1 MSSEN
6 SQREETAGCSEGA
19 FDTVDDTMQTE
30 EFSIGGRPTG
40 SVVSRDDEMQQAAA
54 STLLQL
60 NSRVYSDQAQGD
72 TNNFASGSELRKS
85 SSEYYNAGASRPS
98 YGRPWENI
106 HPSFSRHTANP
117 QDQASATFM
126 PNPILFSQANIQ
138 NTISGLTNAIS
149 GIQQQQANM
158 HVRQDSITSTLECV
172 LSALQELKDC
182 NSTSVGNSASASSA
196 EKGATGTYLGTK
208 SNSFAQEYSLSAHNG
223 VTPSRAEVGPE
234 NSISRSL
241 NEGLENSQIN
251 LENQG
256 SQGNMT
262 INFGSNDASGE
273 VRGRSN
279 AYEGRQP
286 RSGQSA
292 DNCDYLDI
300 TRGRNIQRAGVDR
313 RQTSPVFYG
322 LKLPPF
328 NGKEDWKVW
337 INRFEAIAERR
348 NWSDETKLDN
358 LLPKLQGR
366 AGDFV
371 YTQLPRATLA
381 CYTELVKEL
390 NSRFRV
396 VETQRAFAAKFSQRS
411 QRADETIEEY
421 AADLK
426 RLYAKAYKF
435 RDNKTRQEDLVRRFL
450 DGMRDSE
457 ARFEIEYHKEPDD
470 IDEAVYH
477 AVNFIQTRRRSSQV
491 AFGDKKFKKY
501 VRRANL
507 ECDSPS
513 ESEEQGETDDE
524 QDRVYRVPA
533 SAERPQ
539 SRKLSRTGQ
548 PTERTET
555 KVNSPEDSMKVLTE
569 TRDLIQTLVTQI
581 KEQSQTDK
589 KAPQGNTPQAGKKR
603 FVCYGCQ
610 QPNHILRDCPNRTG
624 RSAVNTRPARANE
637 APQRRGQHEDTEKH
651 PLN

>member
-1 MSSEN
+1 M
-6 SQREETAGCSEGA
+6 
-19 FDTVDDTMQTE
+19 
-30 EFSIGGRPTG
+30 
-40 SVVSRDDEMQQAAA
+40 
-54 STLLQL
+54 
-60 NSRVYSDQAQGD
+60 
-72 TNNFASGSELRKS
+72 
-85 SSEYYNAGASRPS
+85 
-98 YGRPWENI
+98 
-106 HPSFSRHTANP
+106 
-117 QDQASATFM
+117 
-126 PNPILFSQANIQ
+126 
-138 NTISGLTNAIS
+138 
-149 GIQQQQANM
+149 
-158 HVRQDSITSTLECV
+158 
-172 LSALQELKDC
+172 
-182 NSTSVGNSASASSA
+182 
-196 EKGATGTYLGTK
+196 
-208 SNSFAQEYSLSAHNG
+208 
-223 VTPSRAEVGPE
+223 
-234 NSISRSL
+234 
-241 NEGLENSQIN
+241 
-251 LENQG
+251 
-256 SQGNMT
+256 
-262 INFGSNDASGE
+262 
-273 VRGRSN
+273 
-279 AYEGRQP
+279 
-286 RSGQSA
+286 
-292 DNCDYLDI
+292 
-300 TRGRNIQRAGVDR
+300 
-313 RQTSPVFYG
+313 
-322 LKLPPF
+322 PPF

-396 VETQRAFAAKFSQRS
+396 VEIQRAFAAKFSQRS

-435 RDNKTRQEDLVRRFL
+435 RDSKTRQEDLVRRFL

-477 AVNFIQTRRRSSQV
+477 AVNFIQTRRRSSKV

-513 ESEEQGETDDE
+513 ESEEQGETVDE

-533 SAERPQ
+533 STERPQ
-539 SRKLSRTGQ
+539 SKKLSRTGQ
-548 PTERTET
+548 PTEQAET
-555 KVNSPEDSMKVLTE
+555 KVNAPEDSMKVLTE

-637 APQRRGQHEDTEKH
+637 VPQRRGQHEGREKH

>member
-6 SQREETAGCSEGA
+6 SQREETAGGSEGA
-19 FDTVDDTMQTE
+19 FDTADGTMQTE
-30 EFSIGGRPTG
+30 EFYIGGTG
-40 SVVSRDDEMQQAAA
+40 SVVSRDDELQQAA
-54 STLLQL
+54 STLMQL

-98 YGRPWENI
+98 YSRPWENT

-117 QDQASATFM
+117 QDQTSATFM

-149 GIQQQQANM
+149 GIQHQQANM

-182 NSTSVGNSASASSA
+182 NSTSVGNSDSANSA
-196 EKGATGTYLGTK
+196 EK
-208 SNSFAQEYSLSAHNG
+208 G

-262 INFGSNDASGE
+262 INFGSNDTSGE

-286 RSGQSA
+286 RSVQFA

-358 LLPKLQGR
+358 LLPKLQAR

-390 NSRFRV
+390 NSTFRV

-435 RDNKTRQEDLVRRFL
+435 RDSKTRQEDLVRRFL

-457 ARFEIEYHKEPDD
+457 ARFEIENHKEPDD

-610 QPNHILRDCPNRTG
+610 QPNHILRECPNRTG

-637 APQRRGQHEDTEKH
+637 APQRRGQHEGREKH